1 MQAEQG
7 LHPLKKARLKL
18 GYTQVVLADF
28 AQVGK
33 ATIQRAERGEPLRP
47 DTIRQLC
54 SYFSERYHRQV
65 EAQELGLVF
74 WETEGSQHD
83 KDDSLHSYPERE
95 EEITPAQESEGE
107 SLIDRREAMKKLGN
121 IGITLAAAPHF
132 LLDASLP
139 ERDRSTP
146 KVPNIDEETW
156 THFEKLI
163 ETCWHLSKGNV
174 LEIVEPTLWAYL
186 PKLAAIAKHS
196 SKQQHIAAAITSQ
209 GYLLA
214 AILAGHRDDLQERQS
229 HCEQALSYGN
239 MARDRNLQV
248 AALRQLALTFD
259 YKDRPRKALQT
270 YEQSLPFLDEVS
282 PLLRARMY
290 AGLAGSYAQFEQE
303 QEALRS
309 MGLAYE
315 SFPEQPE
322 ADPTFLYADC
332 GSFTLILWEGLMHL
346 DLKRPKEAEQVFARV
361 DGLQPKLK
369 VPERVRIEFLNYQAE
384 TFITMRDMDR
394 SLAYLEETVKASL
407 ALGSE
412 RRYTQANEVYQKM
425 CVVWPYE
432 SRVKTLREL
441 FIS

>member
-1 MQAEQG
+1 MQPEQAI
-7 LHPLKKARLKL
+7 HPLKNARLKL
-18 GYTQVVLADF
+18 GFTQVMLADF

-47 DTIRQLC
+47 DTVRQLC
-54 SYFSERYHRQV
+54 DYFSERYHHQV
-65 EAQELGLVF
+65 EPQELGLVF
-74 WETEGSQHD
+74 WETSPLDQQEAPTPLPQT
-83 KDDSLHSYPERE
+83 E
-95 EEITPAQESEGE
+95 EEIQTQESESE
-107 SLIDRREAMKKLGN
+107 EIIDRREAMKKLGHM
-121 IGITLAAAPHF
+121 GLTLATAPH
-132 LLDASLP
+132 LLLETLYPDRYTQKGKIP
-139 ERDRSTP
+139 E
-146 KVPNIDEETW
+146 IDGETW

-174 LEIVEPTLWAYL
+174 LDIVEPTLWAYL
-186 PKLAAIAKHS
+186 PKLAAIAKHP
-196 SKQQHIAAAITSQ
+196 SKQQSIAAAITSQ

-239 MARDRNLQV
+239 VARDRNLQV

-270 YEQSLPFLDEVS
+270 YEQSLPLLGEVS

-290 AGLAGSYAQFEQE
+290 AGLAGSYAQFDRE
-303 QEALRS
+303 QEALRCIS
-309 MGLAYE
+309 QAYE

-322 ADPTFLYADC
+322 ADSTFLYADC
-332 GSFTLILWEGLMHL
+332 GYFTLILWEGLMYL
-346 DLKRPKEAEQVFARV
+346 DLKQPKEADKAFTRV
-361 DGLQPKLK
+361 DGLQPKEK

-384 TFITMRDMDR
+384 TFVALRDMER
-394 SLAYLEETVKASL
+394 SYAYLEAAVKASL

-412 RRYTQANEVYQKM
+412 RRYTQAAEVFQKM
-425 CVVWPYE
+425 CVVWPHE

-441 FIS
+441 FTS